1 MRRSVCAALAL
12 LTLVAATRTAGARTA
27 GDPTPTLYRLNQGST
42 YEQGC
47 FGPCLCPVLV
57 DAPVKGTFELTPT
70 GSDGLFNT
78 YAVTD
83 VNWVVPI
90 DGTDTIV
97 SGSGTFRIGGEFA
110 LQQQLSL
117 DLQVG
122 GGKAEHFDSGLVTG
136 PAPFPNLKVTI
147 SMNGQTCFD
156 TVFQLSAS
164 PVPRDQIRYYSLRP
178 DSTFQRGCFGACDCA
193 IGQPERIAGTFALVP
208 LEATTRP
215 REFAVVDVSWEVSDT
230 SDTVPVSG
238 FGTYKIVGQSAAE
251 QELSL
256 LLQVGDEEPL
266 HFDSGLVPVGGNFP
280 AIDIRISVS
289 GAICYDTVI
298 DVHAQPHKRP
308 HQLD

>member
-1 MRRSVCAALAL
+1 MRKSACAALAL
-12 LTLVAATRTAGARTA
+12 LALVAAAHPAGARTA

-57 DAPVKGTFELTPT
+57 NAPVKGTFVLTPT

-97 SGSGTFRIGGEFA
+97 SGSGTYRIGGEFA

-136 PAPFPNLKVTI
+136 PAPFPNIKVTI
-147 SMNGQTCFD
+147 SMNGETCFD

-164 PVPRDQIRYYSLRP
+164 PVPSDQIRYYSLRP

-193 IGQPERIAGTFALVP
+193 IGQLERIAGTFALVP
-208 LEATTRP
+208 LGTTPRP
-215 REFAVVDVSWEVSDT
+215 SEFAVVDVSWQVSDS
-230 SDTVPVSG
+230 SDVPVSG
-238 FGTYKIVGQSAAE
+238 FGTYKLGGQSAAE

-256 LLQVGDEEPL
+256 LLRVGDEEPV

>member
-1 MRRSVCAALAL
+1 MRTSACAALAL
-12 LTLVAATRTAGARTA
+12 LALVAATRPAGARTA
-27 GDPTPTLYRLNQGST
+27 GDPTPTPTLYRLNQGST

-47 FGPCLCPVLV
+47 FGPCLCPVLI
-57 DAPVKGTFELTPT
+57 DAPVKGTFALTPT

-90 DGTDTIV
+90 DGSDTIV
-97 SGSGTFRIGGEFA
+97 SGSGTYRIGGEFA
-110 LQQQLSL
+110 VQQQLSL

-122 GGKAEHFDSGLVTG
+122 GKAEHFDSGLVSG
-136 PAPFPNLKVTI
+136 AAPFPNIKVTI

-164 PVPRDQIRYYSLRP
+164 PVPRDQIRSYTLRP
-178 DSTFQRGCFGACDCA
+178 ESTFQRGCFGACDCA

-208 LEATTRP
+208 LAATPRP
-215 REFAVVDVSWEVSDT
+215 SEFAVVDVSWQVSD
-230 SDTVPVSG
+230 SADTVPVSG
-238 FGTYKIVGQSAAE
+238 FGTYKLVGQSSAAQ

-266 HFDSGLVPVGGNFP
+266 HLDSGLVPVGGNFP

-289 GAICYDTVI
+289 GATCYDTVI
-298 DVHAQPHKRP
+298 DVHAQPYKKPR
-308 HQLD
+308 